1 MRCQGAMRRQGMCR
15 HNASSGGLGSS
26 PMCRH
31 NASSASAPNVR
42 PKLRVPCIERTA
54 PAESHT
60 RKYQNTSEL
69 KHHTK
74 EHAKEIQRTHHIDP
88 YRYCETKTFH
98 SSYFLVAS
106 RSKVSATAICIVP
119 FDFTRMPLRC
129 GMYACLKRILKIFT
143 TQILTHSS
151 HGHVPG
157 SARKFHGSSMQVPGS
172 PWKFQEV

>member
-1 MRCQGAMRRQGMCR
+1 MRRQGMCR
-15 HNASSGGLGSS
+15 HNASSGGNASS
-26 PMCRH
+26 GNVSSQCVVRGQCVVRECVVTMRRQGAMPRQGMCRH

-129 GMYACLKRILKIFT
+129 GMYACLQRILKIFT
-143 TQILTHSS
+143 TQILTH
-151 HGHVPG
+151 
-157 SARKFHGSSMQVPGS
+157 
-172 PWKFQEV
+172 